1 MANREF
7 PLVQGEVGLVLTFW
21 LSAEDANGDEQPYDL
36 TGKDVYLRAWREDP
50 QGRTI
55 NDVACVPDADQTA
68 NTGKGSYTFDST
80 TANIPVDTHRFRFRV
95 VDGAN
100 ERFFPKDT
108 DEDSHYGLLIVSS
121 AH

>member
-7 PLVQGEVGLVLTFW
+7 PLIQGEVGLVLTFW
-21 LSAEDANGDEQPYDL
+21 LSYEDDDGDEQLYDL

-55 NDVACVPDADQTA
+55 NDAVCVPDPDQVV
-68 NTGKGSYTFDST
+68 NKGKGTYTFDST
-80 TANIPVDTHRFRFRV
+80 TANIAADSHRFRFRV
-95 VDGAN
+95 VNGVD

-108 DEDSHYGLLIVSS
+108 DPDAHYGVLQVSP
-121 AH
+121 AN